1 MSYESKKSGFI
12 VFNLL
17 LFFHFYVHQ
26 VIFCLFLCPSVCL
39 SVRKIFTEISMDRVL
54 RNFVYKEYSY
64 ARDQSINQS
73 ITLDAMEVLIKY
85 CTNRNFDLD
94 KPGQKFHHSL
104 KGAKSITKLV
114 IFRSFVAKCC
124 KMRII

>member
-1 MSYESKKSGFI
+1 MSYESMSYESKKSGFI

-39 SVRKIFTEISMDRVL
+39 SVRKIFTEILMDRVL

-64 ARDQSINQS
+64 ARDQSIN
-73 ITLDAMEVLIKY
+73 Y
-85 CTNRNFDLD
+85 CRCNGSVD
-94 KPGQKFHHSL
+94 KILHQ
-104 KGAKSITKLV
+104 
-114 IFRSFVAKCC
+114 
-124 KMRII
+124 